1 MADPVTWVAIASV
14 ASAATGAYSAVEQN
28 KQAKKAA
35 RQQEEALKKQ
45 EEEALKKGPQA
56 TTMNEEDSS
65 IEAARKRLLQ
75 RGFLSTLKTGETGLG
90 TAAETAGTGLKGTL
104 G

>member
-1 MADPVTWVAIASV
+1 MADPVTWIAV
-14 ASAATGAYSAVEQN
+14 ASLASAGVSAYSAVEQN

-35 RQQEEALKKQ
+35 REQEEALKKQ

-56 TTMNEEDSS
+56 TVMNEEDAS

-75 RGFLSTLKTGETGLG
+75 RGFLSTLRTGETGLG
-90 TAAETAGTGLKGTL
+90 TTAETAGTGLKGTL